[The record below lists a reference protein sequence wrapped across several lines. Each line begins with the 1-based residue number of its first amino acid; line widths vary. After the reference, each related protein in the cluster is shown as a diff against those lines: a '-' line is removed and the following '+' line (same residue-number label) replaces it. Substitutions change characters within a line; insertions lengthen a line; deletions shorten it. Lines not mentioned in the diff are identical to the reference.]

1 MSVGMGRVDI
11 VLKAVEGGPNGGF
24 EAVLSTPTLDR
35 DGEIVDPK
43 AFDPLPAR
51 IPVDHDH
58 GMSVLTTVG
67 SGEPFYD
74 EQGVLW
80 IRGAFASTPRAQ
92 EVRALVKEGH
102 IDRMSVAF
110 MNPVRETKDGVPHV
124 VRAELL
130 NAGIVCIPSNRE
142 AAITGAKR
150 LAAIKDGLMTPREVA
165 AVAGNVKLGARNSS
179 KDAERLQ
186 AAHDLLVENGAL
198 CGKAKAARRTP
209 GKVVV
214 KAAAGSFEHVTEA
227 LRIAIREA
235 NPEAYW
241 VEVLATFVDSVTYQL
256 NGFEDDAERF
266 TAPYT
271 FVDGVV
277 TLGEPTPL
285 DGAEDEVSPDEGD
298 AEEIP
303 EEGPAA
309 PAAGPPPASSAS
321 LVARAL
327 ADDCEVFLT

>member
-1 MSVGMGRVDI
+1 MQNRFGCVD
-11 VLKAVEGGPNGGF
+11 VTVKAVADSKAAAGEF
-24 EAVLSTPTLDR
+24 EAVLSAPTLDR

-43 AFDPLPAR
+43 AFEPLPAR
-51 IPVDHDH
+51 IPIDHDH
-58 GMSVLTTVG
+58 AMSVLGTIG

-74 EQGVLW
+74 GDLLK
-80 IRGAFASTPRAQ
+80 IRGTFASTPTAQ
-92 EVRALVKEGH
+92 EVRALVTEGH
-102 IDRMSVAF
+102 VTTMSVAF
-110 MNPVRETKDGVPHV
+110 MNAKRETKDGVPHV

-150 LAAIKDGLMTPREVA
+150 LASTTGA

-198 CGKAKAARRTP
+198 CGKAKAARRRP
-209 GKVVV
+209 PVKSV

-227 LRIAIREA
+227 LRVAIREA
-235 NPEAYW
+235 NPDAYW
-241 VEVLATFVDSVTYQL
+241 VEVLATFEDTVTYQL

-266 TAPYT
+266 SAPYE
-271 FVDGVV
+271 FADGAV

-285 DGAEDEVSPDEGD
+285 DGAEDEVSPDAADED
-298 AEEIP
+298 EIP

-321 LVARAL
+321 VLAARAL
-327 ADDCEVFLT
+327 ADECEVFLT